1 MQTSK
6 EKHSGL
12 IDSLKISNH
21 ERGNKMK
28 VSEAIIGQAN
38 GKDVVAYTLTNPNGI
53 SLTAMTYGATIT
65 ELRMPDKN
73 GKTENVILAMDSLD
87 DYVTHRPYY
96 GATIGRVAG
105 RITKGSFDLDG
116 TTHQLVVN
124 EGVNQLHGGPAG
136 LDTHVWDADTEVSA
150 DEASIHF
157 TTTDADGAN
166 GYPGN
171 LSVTV
176 SYTLTAENEWKVTY
190 RATTD
195 QPTLFNPTN
204 HVYFNLSGD
213 INRPI
218 LQHDLQLNSA
228 VFAEL
233 GEGNLPTGALLP
245 AEGTPFDFRNG
256 GKLAVAA
263 EQSHPQTQKVAGF
276 DHPFLLQHD
285 TGKPDAILSDAESGR
300 SVKMYTDQDCVV
312 IFMHNGAIDKYTI
325 AGSPV
330 IQYAGITLETQ
341 ALPDAI
347 NQEGFGDITLRPDE
361 VYSAETIYK
370 FEVQE

>member
-1 MQTSK
+1 M
-6 EKHSGL
+6 EGRLDWIRMSGMRRSRHPL
-12 IDSLKISNH
+12 
-21 ERGNKMK
+21 MK
-28 VSEAIIGQAN
+28 
-38 GKDVVAYTLTNPNGI
+38 P
-53 SLTAMTYGATIT
+53 
-65 ELRMPDKN
+65 
-73 GKTENVILAMDSLD
+73 
-87 DYVTHRPYY
+87 
-96 GATIGRVAG
+96 
-105 RITKGSFDLDG
+105 
-116 TTHQLVVN
+116 
-124 EGVNQLHGGPAG
+124 
-136 LDTHVWDADTEVSA
+136 
-150 DEASIHF
+150 ASISQRS
-157 TTTDADGAN
+157 DADGAN
-166 GYPGN
+166 GYPGT

-176 SYTLTAENEWKVTY
+176 IYTLTADNEWKVTY

-195 QPTLFNPTN
+195 QATLFNPTN

-213 INRPI
+213 INEPI

-233 GEGNLPTGALLP
+233 GDENLPTGALLP
-245 AEGTPFDFRNG
+245 AEGTPFDFRSA

-263 EQSHPQTQKVAGF
+263 EQNHPQTQKVAGF

-285 TGKPDAILSDAESGR
+285 DEKPDAILSDAESGR
-300 SVKMYTDQDCVV
+300 TVKMYTDQDCVV
-312 IFMHNGAIDKYTI
+312 IYMHNAAIDKYTI

-370 FEVQE
+370 FEIQD

>member
-1 MQTSK
+1 
-6 EKHSGL
+6 
-12 IDSLKISNH
+12 
-21 ERGNKMK
+21 MK
-28 VSEAIIGQAN
+28 VSETILGQAH

-65 ELRMPDKN
+65 ELMMPDKN
-73 GKTENVILAMDSLD
+73 GKSENVILAMDSLD

-96 GATIGRVAG
+96 GATIGRIAG
-105 RITKGSFDLDG
+105 RIAKGSFDLDG
-116 TTHQLVVN
+116 KRHQLIVN
-124 EGVNQLHGGPAG
+124 EEENQLHGGPAG
-136 LDTHVWDADTEVSA
+136 LDTHVWDAEIEASA

-166 GYPGN
+166 GYPGT

-176 SYTLTAENEWKVTY
+176 SYTLTAENEWKINY

-213 INRPI
+213 INKPI
-218 LQHDLQLNSA
+218 LQHELQLNSA

-233 GEGNLPTGALLP
+233 GGGNLPTGALLP

-256 GKLAVAA
+256 GKLAIAA
-263 EQSHPQTQKVAGF
+263 EQNHPQTQKVAGF

-285 TGKPDAILSDAESGR
+285 TGKPDAILSDSESGR
-300 SVKMYTDQDCVV
+300 SIKMYTDQDCVV

-347 NQEGFGDITLRPDE
+347 NQEGFGDIVLRPGE

-370 FEVQE
+370 FEVQA

>member
-1 MQTSK
+1 
-6 EKHSGL
+6 
-12 IDSLKISNH
+12 
-21 ERGNKMK
+21 MK
-28 VSEAIIGQAN
+28 VSETILGQAH

-65 ELRMPDKN
+65 ELMMPDKN
-73 GKTENVILAMDSLD
+73 GKSENVILAMDSLD

-96 GATIGRVAG
+96 GATIGRIAG
-105 RITKGSFDLDG
+105 RIAKGSFDLDG
-116 TTHQLVVN
+116 KRHQLIVN
-124 EGVNQLHGGPAG
+124 EEENHLHGGPAG
-136 LDTHVWDADTEVSA
+136 LDTHVWDAEIEASA

-166 GYPGN
+166 GYPGT

-176 SYTLTAENEWKVTY
+176 SYTLTAENEWKINY

-213 INRPI
+213 INKPI
-218 LQHDLQLNSA
+218 LQHELQLNSA
-228 VFAEL
+228 IFAEL
-233 GEGNLPTGALLP
+233 GDGNLPTGALLP
-245 AEGTPFDFRNG
+245 AEGTPFDFRDG
-256 GKLAVAA
+256 GKLAIAA

-276 DHPFLLQHD
+276 DHPFPLQHD
-285 TGKPDAILSDAESGR
+285 DGKPDAILSDVESGR

-312 IFMHNGAIDKYTI
+312 IFMHNGSVDKYTI
-325 AGSPV
+325 SGSPV

-370 FEVQE
+370 FEVQD

>member
-1 MQTSK
+1 
-6 EKHSGL
+6 
-12 IDSLKISNH
+12 
-21 ERGNKMK
+21 
-28 VSEAIIGQAN
+28 
-38 GKDVVAYTLTNPNGI
+38 
-53 SLTAMTYGATIT
+53 
-65 ELRMPDKN
+65 
-73 GKTENVILAMDSLD
+73 
-87 DYVTHRPYY
+87 
-96 GATIGRVAG
+96 
-105 RITKGSFDLDG
+105 
-116 TTHQLVVN
+116 
-124 EGVNQLHGGPAG
+124 
-136 LDTHVWDADTEVSA
+136 LDTHVWDAEIQASA

-166 GYPGN
+166 GYPGT

-195 QPTLFNPTN
+195 QATLFNPTN

-213 INRPI
+213 ISKPI

-233 GEGNLPTGALLP
+233 GDGNLPTGALLP
-245 AEGTPFDFRNG
+245 AEGTAFDFRNG
-256 GKLAVAA
+256 GKLTVAA
-263 EQSHPQTQKVAGF
+263 EQNHPQTQKVAGF

-285 TGKPDAILSDAESGR
+285 DGNPDAILSDVESGR
-300 SVKMYTDQDCVV
+300 TVKMYTDQDCVV
-312 IFMHNGAIDKYTI
+312 IYMHNAAIDKYTI
-325 AGSPV
+325 SGSPV

-370 FEVQE
+370 FEIQD

>member
-1 MQTSK
+1 
-6 EKHSGL
+6 
-12 IDSLKISNH
+12 
-21 ERGNKMK
+21 MK
-28 VSEAIIGQAN
+28 VSETILGQAH

-65 ELRMPDKN
+65 ELMMPDKN
-73 GKTENVILAMDSLD
+73 GKSENVILAMDSLD
-87 DYVTHRPYY
+87 DYVKHRPYY
-96 GATIGRVAG
+96 GATIGRIAG
-105 RITKGSFDLDG
+105 RIAKGSFDLDG
-116 TTHQLVVN
+116 TRHQLIVN
-124 EGVNQLHGGPAG
+124 EEENQLHGGPAG
-136 LDTHVWDADTEVSA
+136 LDTHVWDAEIEASA

-176 SYTLTAENEWKVTY
+176 SYTLTAENEWKINY

-213 INRPI
+213 INKPI
-218 LQHDLQLNSA
+218 LQHALQLNSA

-233 GEGNLPTGALLP
+233 GDGNLPTGALLP
-245 AEGTPFDFRNG
+245 AEGTPFDFRDG
-256 GKLAVAA
+256 GKLAIAA

-285 TGKPDAILSDAESGR
+285 TGKPDAVLSDAESGR

-347 NQEGFGDITLRPDE
+347 NQEGFGDIVLRPGE

-370 FEVQE
+370 FEVQA

>member
-1 MQTSK
+1 
-6 EKHSGL
+6 
-12 IDSLKISNH
+12 
-21 ERGNKMK
+21 MK
-28 VSEAIIGQAN
+28 VSEAKIGQTN
-38 GKDVVAYTLTNPNGI
+38 GKDVVAYTLTNPKGI

-65 ELRMPDKN
+65 ELLMPDKN

-96 GATIGRVAG
+96 GATIGRIAG
-105 RITKGSFDLDG
+105 RITKGAFNLDG
-116 TTHQLVVN
+116 IAHQLVVN
-124 EGVNQLHGGPAG
+124 EGGNQLHGGPTG
-136 LDTHVWDADTEVSA
+136 LDTHIWDAEIQASA

-166 GYPGN
+166 GYPGT
-171 LSVTV
+171 LSITV
-176 SYTLTAENEWKVTY
+176 IYTLTADNEWKVTY

-195 QPTLFNPTN
+195 QATLFNPTN

-213 INRPI
+213 INKPI

-245 AEGTPFDFRNG
+245 TEGTPFDFRSG
-256 GKLAVAA
+256 GNLAVAA
-263 EQSHPQTQKVAGF
+263 DQSHPQTQKVAGF

-285 TGKPDAILSDAESGR
+285 DGTPDAILSHAESGR
-300 SVKMYTDQDCVV
+300 TVKMYTDQDCVV
-312 IFMHNGAIDKYTI
+312 IYMHNAAIDKYTI

-370 FEVQE
+370 FEIHG

>member
-1 MQTSK
+1 M
-6 EKHSGL
+6 
-12 IDSLKISNH
+12 IASLERSNH
-21 ERGNKMK
+21 ERGTIMK
-28 VSEAIIGQAN
+28 VSETIIGQVH
-38 GKDVVAYTLTNPNGI
+38 GKEVVEYTLTNPNGI

-65 ELRMPDKN
+65 ELLMPDKN

-105 RITKGSFDLDG
+105 RITKGAFDLDG
-116 TTHQLVVN
+116 TAHQVVVN
-124 EGVNQLHGGPAG
+124 EGGNQLHGGPTG
-136 LDTHVWDADTEVSA
+136 LDTLVWDAEVQASA
-150 DEASIHF
+150 DEASVHF
-157 TTTDADGAN
+157 TTIDADGAN
-166 GYPGN
+166 GYPGT

-176 SYTLTAENEWKVTY
+176 SYTLTSDSEWKVTY

-195 QPTLFNPTN
+195 QATLFNPTN

-213 INRPI
+213 INKPI

-228 VFAEL
+228 AFAEL
-233 GEGNLPTGALLP
+233 GDENLPSGALLP
-245 AEGTPFDFRNG
+245 AEGTPFDFRSG
-256 GKLAVAA
+256 GKLSVAA
-263 EQSHPQTQKVAGF
+263 EGSHPQTRKVAGF

-285 TGKPDAILSDAESGR
+285 EGQPDAILSDTESGR
-300 SVKMYTDQDCVV
+300 SVKMFTDQDCVV
-312 IFMHNGAIDKYTI
+312 IFMHNGAVDKYTI

-347 NQEGFGDITLRPDE
+347 NQEGFGDITLHPDE

-370 FEVQE
+370 FEIQD